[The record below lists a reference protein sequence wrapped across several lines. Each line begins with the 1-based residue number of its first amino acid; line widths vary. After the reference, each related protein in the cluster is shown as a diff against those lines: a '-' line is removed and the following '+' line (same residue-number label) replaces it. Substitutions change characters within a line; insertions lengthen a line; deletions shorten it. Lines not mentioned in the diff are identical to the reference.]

1 VAERWSGYG
10 EPGWEGLIDGAR
22 FVVERGLEGDH
33 RFVHGTDLDPR
44 TGEKEG
50 SRATHHLSSDGRLLT
65 CAPSSRA
72 DPSWWR
78 VVLDSVLFTVALLQG
93 YEALHAGAV
102 ALRGDVIAIVAAT
115 GGGKSTLVTEL
126 LGRGATLMTDDVLVI
141 QSRAPDA
148 PLAYPGPPLMTV
160 PSARVPASAETILS
174 MEGEQ
179 WIGLPAA
186 PEPLPLK
193 ALVLLDRRSDRAT
206 GTSPASM
213 KRVDSPLTPLLSSLM
228 RFPRTAER
236 ERSRF
241 VLASELAE
249 RVPLW
254 RLRADLD
261 APPTTLADVLLANV

>member
-1 VAERWSGYG
+1 
-10 EPGWEGLIDGAR
+10 LIDGAR

-33 RFVHGTDLDPR
+33 RFVHDANLDPR
-44 TGEKEG
+44 VDETRA
-50 SRATHHLSSDGRLLT
+50 RATHHLSSDGRLLT
-65 CAPSSRA
+65 CAPNSHA
-72 DPSWWR
+72 NPFWWR

-126 LGRGATLMTDDVLVI
+126 LSRGANLMTDDVLVMR
-141 QSRAPDA
+141 SRAPDA

-160 PSARVPASAETILS
+160 PAERVPASAETILS
-174 MEGEQ
+174 VDGER
-179 WIGLPAA
+179 WIGVPAA

-193 ALVLLDRRSDRAT
+193 ALVLLDRRS
-206 GTSPASM
+206 GPSPTSM
-213 KRVDSPLTPLLSSLM
+213 ERVESPLAPLLSSLM
-228 RFPRTAER
+228 RFPRTAAR

-241 VLASELAE
+241 ELASDLAE

-261 APPTTLADVLLANV
+261 APPTTLADVLLANI